1 MEIEVLREDKAD
13 TLAKIIETERQ
24 IHLWERKMELQEQMQ
39 KIIKHEIGLKEI
51 EEMKIFI
58 HKQKFVHKKFRTVQE
73 KVKKIWKDTYK
84 GGIS

>member
-1 MEIEVLREDKAD
+1 
-13 TLAKIIETERQ
+13 
-24 IHLWERKMELQEQMQ
+24 MQ
-39 KIIKHEIGLKEI
+39 KIIKHESGLKEI

-58 HKQKFVHKKFRTVQE
+58 HKQKYVHKKFRTVQE